1 MLILYIHDLYIVNL
15 FEIVLIILLGSPV
28 FVDNLFLIDAESKTN
43 FGRTNTT
50 IIENFDAIVHLIND

>member
-28 FVDNLFLIDAESKTN
+28 FVDNLFLIDAENKTN
-43 FGRTNTT
+43 FVRTNTT

>member
-1 MLILYIHDLYIVNL
+1 MQFYIIYV
-15 FEIVLIILLGSPV
+15 VLIILLGSPV
-28 FVDNLFLIDAESKTN
+28 FVDNLFLIEAENKTN